1 MKSWPLRGLKK
12 RGASRGGGQPTAE
25 GSVELCGEPSR
36 SRLGIALSRL
46 GLRQEALAEFR
57 RAPYK
62 ELLQSEA
69 ALLGKIRW
77 AAATSSAPMMP
88 FRWPDDDANEK
99 LLRSER
105 GDFLRQAYPSR
116 YYEEVQVATEAYSWD
131 ARIFHALVREESNF
145 NPKIVSWAGARGL
158 SQLMPRTAQR
168 VAAWLNLTYSK
179 ARLFEPA
186 YNLAI
191 GSRYFH
197 FLMERY
203 NNNPFLAMA
212 GYNAGEG
219 NVGKWRRRFGD
230 RPTDEWVELI
240 PIRQTRHYVKRVLH
254 LADLPPALRSG
265 LRA

>member
-1 MKSWPLRGLKK
+1 M
-12 RGASRGGGQPTAE
+12 
-25 GSVELCGEPSR
+25 
-36 SRLGIALSRL
+36 
-46 GLRQEALAEFR
+46 
-57 RAPYK
+57 
-62 ELLQSEA
+62 
-69 ALLGKIRW
+69 
-77 AAATSSAPMMP
+77 
-88 FRWPDDDANEK
+88 
-99 LLRSER
+99 
-105 GDFLRQAYPSR
+105 
-116 YYEEVQVATEAYSWD
+116 ATEAYSWD

-240 PIRQTRHYVKRVLH
+240 PIRQTRHYVKRVSGTWQTYH
-254 LADLPPALRSG
+254 LLYDPGPPVLDLSAYNHDIVPD
-265 LRA
+265 